1 MATFNGFK
9 DFTTAPAK
17 YPVETFWGGGH
28 TPDTEPTQRG
38 WRCVPVKGPTPAD
51 PVVCWVVGQ
60 RGVKGCAS
68 LMMADGRLDVA
79 LYEEG
84 PKEVDASLRK
94 LEGSTHVD
102 AQKYLE
108 FQAIPGVGLRVIRE
122 ILAERASQ
130 ARWEA
135 NKS

>member
-1 MATFNGFK
+1 
-9 DFTTAPAK
+9 
-17 YPVETFWGGGH
+17 
-28 TPDTEPTQRG
+28 
-38 WRCVPVKGPTPAD
+38 
-51 PVVCWVVGQ
+51 
-60 RGVKGCAS
+60 
-68 LMMADGRLDVA
+68 MMSEGRLDVA
-79 LYEEG
+79 LYTEG

-102 AQKYLE
+102 AQKYVE
-108 FQAIPGVGLRVIRE
+108 FPAIPGVGLRVIRE